1 MFKWIFDKTLVA
13 QGMAAQNTSG
23 RISTIDIQ
31 QGPALLKRH
40 QRSLDSKLRQ
50 NLYKSTGGGLAPLF
64 KSVNWLLDFRAV

>member
-1 MFKWIFDKTLVA
+1 MERSLWLNLFVEGELKMFKWIFDKTLVA

-31 QGPALLKRH
+31 QGPGLLKRH

-50 NLYKSTGGGLAPLF
+50 NL
-64 KSVNWLLDFRAV
+64 